1 MSTSAQDMNKLKG
14 LDKMV
19 QVLNIYGSEDEVIPP
34 KDKHM
39 YHEVL
44 GQRSDLSV
52 IEQAGHNFYG
62 LTVYDD
68 PESTE
73 YTLGDGTVTIHG
85 TTYPL
90 HRRRKVIDYTGE
102 FRQRVLQWLSPQQSC
117 ERFYRN
123 TLYID
128 AHTPRWV
135 DVEGIANFRDL
146 GGWCVGAAKRV
157 RPRLMFRGARGV
169 RPPGTGTCHQL
180 PHPGVRLE
188 PVAVAGHQPLP
199 VPAHV
204 LVDVSAGVQGRSG
217 DGHGRISDDFRVSE
231 RQPGLPDPV
240 SLHGG
245 QGPHRGG
252 GDAAAA
258 AGGRG
263 PVDHCARVRADDDR
277 AAAGPRAHPGEVLHG
292 TGKNVRYAGET
303 AAVRDGCAGE
313 NEFQRARGRVQEPD
327 QQPVRGAA
335 RDDRVGGR
343 EVRRGGAVS
352 AGAGGGGGS
361 GAGAGADRS
370 EHGLT
375 RAVQRWHRGCLYRRK
390 FYCLGVLKNFH
401 LEAGLVTRQYKWWG
415 SPAGGN

>member
-1 MSTSAQDMNKLKG
+1 MNKLKG

-19 QVLNIYGSEDEVIPP
+19 QVLNIYGSEDEVLPP
-34 KDKHM
+34 KDMHM

-62 LTVYDD
+62 LRVYDD
-68 PESTE
+68 MESTE
-73 YTLGDGTVTIHG
+73 YTLGDGTVTING

-90 HRRRKVIDYTGE
+90 HRRRKVIDYSGE
-102 FRQRVLQWLSPQQSC
+102 LRQRVLEWLSPQQSC

-128 AHTPRWV
+128 ADTPRWV
-135 DVEGIANFRDL
+135 EVEGIANFRDL
-146 GGWCVGAAKRV
+146 GAQDAGTAQYPRNLRSAV
-157 RPRLMFRGARGV
+157 RRGARGV
-169 RPPGTGTCHQL
+169 RTPGTGTCHQL
-180 PHPGVRLE
+180 PRSGVRLQ

-199 VPAHV
+199 AFAHV

-217 DGHGRISDDFRVSE
+217 DGHASVSNDFRVLE

-240 SLHGG
+240 PLHGG
-245 QGPHRGG
+245 QGPHRGS

-263 PVDHCARVRADDDR
+263 PVDHCTRIRVDDDR

-292 TGKNVRYAGET
+292 AGENIRHAGEA

-313 NEFQRARGRVQEPD
+313 GEFQRARGRV
-327 QQPVRGAA
+327 
-335 RDDRVGGR
+335 
-343 EVRRGGAVS
+343 
-352 AGAGGGGGS
+352 
-361 GAGAGADRS
+361 
-370 EHGLT
+370 
-375 RAVQRWHRGCLYRRK
+375 
-390 FYCLGVLKNFH
+390 
-401 LEAGLVTRQYKWWG
+401 
-415 SPAGGN
+415 